1 MGKTQRVLVYG
12 DSVALAGVA
21 TSLSLDPDCEVLGHC
36 LPMREEELERCH
48 PDALIFELN
57 ALPPAFVY
65 AVSRQLPGLLL
76 IGIDL
81 ETNRAFLWTGQQM
94 EGWTSQ
100 DLARAIRHT
109 GKAGQLKGPQRG
121 KGHKEFPGR
130 NGDP

>member
-1 MGKTQRVLVYG
+1 MGSVQRVLVYG

-48 PDALIFELN
+48 PDALIFELDV
-57 ALPPAFVY
+57 LPPTSVY

-81 ETNRAFLWTGQQM
+81 ETNRAFLWTGKQM
-94 EGWTSQ
+94 EGWTSL
-100 DLARAIRHT
+100 DL
-109 GKAGQLKGPQRG
+109 
-121 KGHKEFPGR
+121 KEVIHGTHFPI
-130 NGDP
+130 P